1 MKLTTTLDFG
11 TDNLPA
17 PSDVIVEVN
26 VKIKLSDMW
35 ELPNIREV
43 IADAVLPRF
52 REYKM
57 SERSLK
63 QWKERIL
70 YSGDLVHDVDSP
82 YHYDTES
89 HRIVDERG
97 GFDYEKRE
105 WKVTYPVKDYLE
117 GTLPDL
123 ERLKRVPD
131 DSSSEHTE
139 Q

>member
-11 TDNLPA
+11 ADYLHP

-35 ELPNIREV
+35 KLPNIREV

-57 SERSLK
+57 SERSLG

-70 YSGDLVHDVDSP
+70 YSGDLIQEVDYP
-82 YHYDTES
+82 YHYDAKR
-89 HRIVDERG
+89 HRIVDERY
-97 GFDYEKRE
+97 GFDYAKKE
-105 WKVTYPVKDYLE
+105 WKVSYPVKDYLE
-117 GTLPDL
+117 GSLP
-123 ERLKRVPD
+123 ESGCLKRDPD
-131 DSSSEHTE
+131 DSSSEHKE